1 MKRFT
6 FAIMM
11 SALLCGTAAA
21 DPVLKADVV
30 ITGPIVTVGDMFGNA
45 DLLAEQP
52 MFRAPRPGTTGKVPL
67 ADIQAAAN
75 RLGISSFDSDGLVAV
90 NVSRAASV
98 VDETVLAE
106 VIAADL
112 RARGILVDGM
122 SADTR
127 FDRTIAPINA
137 DAVEHPATVTSM
149 RYMPGS
155 GIFTARVTV
164 AGVEQ
169 PLDLSGTIELM
180 VEVPHLKSTLPAGA
194 VLGPA
199 DVEMRRV
206 PLRYAE
212 SVGVAAVEDLIG
224 KALTR
229 QSREGMLLKASDV
242 TVPQLIGKNDLV
254 TIYFRKGPMTLS
266 VKGQAVT
273 GATEGGA
280 LQVLNLMSKRVITA
294 TAIAAGAVEVSA
306 EPLTLAGL

>member
-6 FAIMM
+6 FAILM

-112 RARGILVDGM
+112 RARGILADGM

>member
-6 FAIMM
+6 FAIMV

-75 RLGISSFDSDGLVAV
+75 RLGISSFDSNGLVAV

-112 RARGILVDGM
+112 RARGILADGM

>member
-6 FAIMM
+6 FAIMV

-112 RARGILVDGM
+112 RARGILADGM

>member
-6 FAIMM
+6 FALLI
-11 SALLCGTAAA
+11 SGLLCGTAAA
-21 DPVLKADVV
+21 DPVLRGNVV
-30 ITGPIVTVGDMFGNA
+30 VTGPIVTVGDMFGDA

-52 MFRAPRPGTTGKVPL
+52 LFRAPRPGTTGNVPL
-67 ADIQAAAN
+67 ADIRAAAS
-75 RLGISSFDSDGLVAV
+75 RIGITAFDSNSLVAV
-90 NVSRAASV
+90 SVSRAAAV
-98 VDETVLAE
+98 VDEVVLAQL
-106 VIAADL
+106 IAADL
-112 RARGILVDGM
+112 KSRGILADGM

-127 FDRTIAPINA
+127 FDRTINPINA
-137 DAVEHPATVTSM
+137 EAVEQPASVTSL

-155 GIFTARVTV
+155 GVLTARVAI
-164 AGVEQ
+164 AGMEQ
-169 PLDLSGTIELM
+169 PLDLSGTIEMM
-180 VEVPHLKSTLPAGA
+180 VEVPHLKTTLPAGA

-199 DVEMRRV
+199 DVEMRSV

-212 SVGVAAVEDLIG
+212 SVGVANLDDLVG

-242 TVPQLIGKNDLV
+242 AEPQLIGKNDLV

-306 EPLTLAGL
+306 EPLALAGL